1 MKEKRGWYFP
11 TNMGGQDEG
20 FENQGIN
27 QFKMSPY
34 GKLAREI
41 IQNSYD
47 AKKESEKKVKVE
59 FRLEKIKKSKIPNL
73 DSIIEGINASAEYFP
88 DSERLEKFRQK
99 ANEKYENDTIDV
111 LKISDYN
118 TKGLQGIDKR
128 RGSDWYGLIKSSGN
142 SPKKGSSGGSY
153 GAGKHAAFVFSYFRT
168 ILYGTYV
175 EEEGYAFQGK
185 SILCSHKKDGVL
197 KSNIGFW
204 GNIYENECKPVRNQE
219 DMDDFYKRNE
229 SGTDVYVI
237 GAKLEKEKWFESIIY
252 SVVENFWKLIIEDKL
267 EVKIIDNGTDIDI
280 NYKNVRALAEKGKN
294 ENIKIDDGESFEA
307 YKFIE
312 LNDSVKEVK
321 YGSICEENDVELKI
335 AKMPQYPEKRI
346 LKMRDKEMK
355 IEMLSPRKRPVNFI
369 ALVTATGKELN
380 RQLRESEPQTHDKWS
395 ADNVEDEGDKKII
408 GDTIKRLNNWIN
420 EQINDLI
427 YIDDE
432 DEFDAE
438 GIDFLNIEDEDIDGE
453 KNEQNPFDDIENS
466 EIELQEILTMPKEN
480 TSKIINKNDQED
492 PKAGGE
498 ELGDEN
504 IREHGGNALGEGEK
518 DPDGGGKMY
527 HEVQM
532 EYVKTPYDSEK
543 NIYKVIIKPK
553 ENINNCEIRFLRLTD
568 SNVLEKVEIEAAYIK
583 GEKVDFFENI
593 VKDIELKQDE
603 DTIIELLLKRK
614 CIMEV
619 KIYVQS

>member
-1 MKEKRGWYFP
+1 
-11 TNMGGQDEG
+11 
-20 FENQGIN
+20 
-27 QFKMSPY
+27 
-34 GKLAREI
+34 
-41 IQNSYD
+41 
-47 AKKESEKKVKVE
+47 
-59 FRLEKIKKSKIPNL
+59 
-73 DSIIEGINASAEYFP
+73 
-88 DSERLEKFRQK
+88 
-99 ANEKYENDTIDV
+99 
-111 LKISDYN
+111 
-118 TKGLQGIDKR
+118 
-128 RGSDWYGLIKSSGN
+128 
-142 SPKKGSSGGSY
+142 
-153 GAGKHAAFVFSYFRT
+153 
-168 ILYGTYV
+168 
-175 EEEGYAFQGK
+175 
-185 SILCSHKKDGVL
+185 
-197 KSNIGFW
+197 
-204 GNIYENECKPVRNQE
+204 
-219 DMDDFYKRNE
+219 
-229 SGTDVYVI
+229 
-237 GAKLEKEKWFESIIY
+237 
-252 SVVENFWKLIIEDKL
+252 
-267 EVKIIDNGTDIDI
+267 
-280 NYKNVRALAEKGKN
+280 
-294 ENIKIDDGESFEA
+294 
-307 YKFIE
+307 
-312 LNDSVKEVK
+312 
-321 YGSICEENDVELKI
+321 
-335 AKMPQYPEKRI
+335 
-346 LKMRDKEMK
+346 MK

-427 YIDDE
+427 YIDNE

-438 GIDFLNIEDEDIDGE
+438 GIDFLNIEDEDIDGK

-504 IREHGGNALGEGEK
+504 IREHGGNALGEEEK

-543 NIYKVIIKPK
+543 KIYKVIIKPK